1 MMVAASNQLAELLDD
16 VGLVARIESGRWE
29 PNVQEVD
36 SLELAAQRRR
46 RRRGASVDGDGGQV
60 RVDRDAAETALRQ
73 LARCALRHGGLQ
85 ELDVTV
91 AGEEIAISPVTE
103 AAAPILLGQQ
113 ARDLGALIARRIV
126 AALGGSVEL
135 EGRPPGRPSSRVV
148 PVSASRVSLLRWLRR
163 QLRQPVALREH
174 LEAAVQND
182 DPAEARRLVEQMPDF
197 SDAQRRHVLALVE
210 AWEEERANE
219 GDATTGGP

>member
-1 MMVAASNQLAELLDD
+1 M
-16 VGLVARIESGRWE
+16 
-29 PNVQEVD
+29 
-36 SLELAAQRRR
+36 
-46 RRRGASVDGDGGQV
+46 
-60 RVDRDAAETALRQ
+60 
-73 LARCALRHGGLQ
+73 
-85 ELDVTV
+85 
-91 AGEEIAISPVTE
+91 
-103 AAAPILLGQQ
+103 
-113 ARDLGALIARRIV
+113 
-126 AALGGSVEL
+126 
-135 EGRPPGRPSSRVV
+135 